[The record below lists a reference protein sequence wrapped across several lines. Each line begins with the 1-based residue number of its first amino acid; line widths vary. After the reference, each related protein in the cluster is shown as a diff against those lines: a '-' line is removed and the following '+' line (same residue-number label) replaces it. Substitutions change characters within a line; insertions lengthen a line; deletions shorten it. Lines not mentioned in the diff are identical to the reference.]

1 MRSNFDKQLVVL
13 NSQLTDMAALAENAI
28 DCAAEALIFFD
39 KEKAKLAI
47 EYDGEIDEMEKE
59 IERLCLLILLQ
70 QQPVAK
76 DLRQVSAALKMIT
89 DMERIGD
96 QARDISEIILTSPQ
110 KIQITQ
116 EGNIAQMARAT
127 KKMIHDVVDSF
138 VKADIQ
144 LAQQIIDFDDVID
157 NFYDNAR
164 RELIEEIQSGSERV
178 EVAVDLLS
186 ISKYFERIGDHATN
200 IAEWVIFS
208 LTGVHKSN

>member
-47 EYDGEIDEMEKE
+47 EYDGEIDEIEKE